1 MIRDITVALIV
12 IVLWLAWVH
21 FHPYRECRWCR
32 RRRRRRNCWRCKGI
46 GQTRRWGAWHTHKLV
61 LALREAWAEWR
72 DR

>member
-1 MIRDITVALIV
+1 MLVA
-12 IVLWLAWVH
+12 WLVWVH

-32 RRRRRRNCWRCKGI
+32 RTAPQAELLAVQRD
-46 GQTRRWGAWHTHKLV
+46 GQTRRWGAWHTHKLM